1 MPFKQVTEQD
11 LKGKGVIGQP
21 AVPGLSVTEMQKSVE
36 QVVREAAIPA
46 HNQLCEQLEAEAAAA
61 DIGAAVP
68 GQGDMPPETPKK
80 LQSVLEAM
88 LAWAKEKLG
97 LKADKADTYT
107 KQETE
112 EKISEGISE
121 TGFEE
126 AVQEAKQSAQEAK
139 EYAESIN
146 PAQFAQAKEGVT
158 TVNAS
163 KVQNTFDIELP
174 NSNQFVIIP
183 NAAYA
188 SGDTFKIAA
197 QPVAAKLPNGD
208 SLPDGFFEAG
218 AKVLCL
224 LKDNVLYFTG
234 GGNAPGNVMR
244 YRMDDSTPGQQP
256 EQTIWG
262 QTSDGQDAYVH
273 SCTKAVYN
281 PETGKT
287 LDEDFETMA
296 IHTYTCVTSGTN
308 HALTGTGNN
317 IKFVADS
324 DFAEGDTISVNGT
337 AVTAQTQGGETLG
350 DGAWVAGAVVM
361 CYLEGSTLNF
371 NEGAFGAVKS
381 GQIIFASALNSMNV
395 NTYTNYDSPYFLN
408 GICKK
413 SCNVHFFAAIGYQAQ
428 YEKAFTFSVTV
439 NGEVKL
445 STNGP
450 DGGTNNINRDM
461 GTLEINKG
469 DVVSASFPIGAGG
482 ANQRGGAII
491 GVLN

>member
-68 GQGDMPPETPKK
+68 GSGDMPPETPKK

-88 LAWAKEKLG
+88 LAWAKKKLG

-273 SCTKAVYN
+273 SCTKAVYD
-281 PETGKT
+281 PDAEKTIDKVLFYTYKCTPQVDAWTGSAETGWT
-287 LDEDFETMA
+287 QT
-296 IHTYTCVTSGTN
+296 V
-308 HALTGTGNN
+308 ALTPYGG
-317 IKFVADS
+317 
-324 DFAEGDTISVNGT
+324 GP
-337 AVTAQTQGGETLG
+337 AVTDNMQLGPPMYLPTGVQATDEALAEVCSAINGGTSTP
-350 DGAWVAGAVVM
+350 GAGNVALKVWEKPTADADIYFYGKAGA
-361 CYLEGSTLNF
+361 
-371 NEGAFGAVKS
+371 
-381 GQIIFASALNSMNV
+381 
-395 NTYTNYDSPYFLN
+395 
-408 GICKK
+408 
-413 SCNVHFFAAIGYQAQ
+413 
-428 YEKAFTFSVTV
+428 
-439 NGEVKL
+439 
-445 STNGP
+445 
-450 DGGTNNINRDM
+450 
-461 GTLEINKG
+461 
-469 DVVSASFPIGAGG
+469 
-482 ANQRGGAII
+482 
-491 GVLN
+491 

>member
-68 GQGDMPPETPKK
+68 GSGDMPPETPKK

-163 KVQNTFDIELP
+163 KTQNTFDIELP

-234 GGNAPGNVMR
+234 GGNASGNVMR
-244 YRMDDSTPGQQP
+244 YRMDDGTPGQQP

-273 SCTKAVYN
+273 SCTKAVYD
-281 PETGKT
+281 PDAEKTIDKVLFYTYKCTPQVDAWTGS
-287 LDEDFETMA
+287 DEAGWTQ
-296 IHTYTCVTSGTN
+296 TV
-308 HALTGTGNN
+308 ALTPYDGGP
-317 IKFVADS
+317 
-324 DFAEGDTISVNGT
+324 
-337 AVTAQTQGGETLG
+337 AVTDSMQLGPPMYLPTGVQATDEALAEVCSAINGGTSTPG
-350 DGAWVAGAVVM
+350 DGNVALKVWEKPTADADIYFYGKAGA
-361 CYLEGSTLNF
+361 
-371 NEGAFGAVKS
+371 
-381 GQIIFASALNSMNV
+381 
-395 NTYTNYDSPYFLN
+395 
-408 GICKK
+408 
-413 SCNVHFFAAIGYQAQ
+413 
-428 YEKAFTFSVTV
+428 
-439 NGEVKL
+439 
-445 STNGP
+445 
-450 DGGTNNINRDM
+450 
-461 GTLEINKG
+461 
-469 DVVSASFPIGAGG
+469 
-482 ANQRGGAII
+482 
-491 GVLN
+491 

>member
-68 GQGDMPPETPKK
+68 GSGDMPPETPKK

-146 PAQFAQAKEGVT
+146 PAQFAQAEEGVT

-163 KVQNTFDIELP
+163 KTQNTFDIELP

-183 NAAYA
+183 DAAYA

-234 GGNAPGNVMR
+234 GGNAPGDVMR
-244 YRMDDSTPGQQP
+244 YRMDDGTPGQQP

-287 LDEDFETMA
+287 LDEEMITMQDAPAAITGETPIKPVGDASGNVICPQTRTAAVYDPESGQTLDAVIHPAYSTEEQWTGDYVDFGDGPEKVYCKMVFGTLTPA
-296 IHTYTCVTSGTN
+296 SLPDTFSGVVPN
-308 HALTGTGNN
+308 W
-317 IKFVADS
+317 KR
-324 DFAEGDTISVNGT
+324 TISVNVQVG
-337 AVTAQTQGGETLG
+337 
-350 DGAWVAGAVVM
+350 
-361 CYLEGSTLNF
+361 
-371 NEGAFGAVKS
+371 S
-381 GQIIFASALNSMNV
+381 GQRCF
-395 NTYTNYDSPYFLN
+395 PYFEF
-408 GICKK
+408 
-413 SCNVHFFAAIGYQAQ
+413 SAPNVPNWAYSYTSAVLHSGNLVFGH
-428 YEKAFTFSVTV
+428 
-439 NGEVKL
+439 
-445 STNGP
+445 
-450 DGGTNNINRDM
+450 GTSI
-461 GTLEINKG
+461 
-469 DVVSASFPIGAGG
+469 PITDFVALLKYTKTTG
-482 ANQRGGAII
+482 
-491 GVLN
+491 